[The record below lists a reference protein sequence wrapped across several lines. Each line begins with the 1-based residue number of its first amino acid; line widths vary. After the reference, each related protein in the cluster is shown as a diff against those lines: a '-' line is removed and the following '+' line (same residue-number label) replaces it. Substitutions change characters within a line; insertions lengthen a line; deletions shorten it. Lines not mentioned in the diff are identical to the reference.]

1 MYHIQIGLSPLKTI
15 RILFEIQLFSNL
27 HLPIHNLQRS
37 SDFISAIYYFS
48 LCTQRMPYRL
58 YGPQLGIQL
67 SIKRIGFET
76 DPIRSDPIRSEVLSR
91 VPGVLSASNESESGV
106 SVASIGIL
114 SYMYSLY
121 LYMYSYL
128 LIATLTASV

>member
-1 MYHIQIGLSPLKTI
+1 M
-15 RILFEIQLFSNL
+15 
-27 HLPIHNLQRS
+27 
-37 SDFISAIYYFS
+37 A
-48 LCTQRMPYRL
+48 
-58 YGPQLGIQL
+58 PQLGIQL

-114 SYMYSLY
+114 SYMYSLGF
-121 LYMYSYL
+121 LPADSNFDGICL
-128 LIATLTASV
+128 AVCRQREHLRGWGRSR